1 MAIEKI
7 INVQVQGNADEAVG
21 SLRAQ
26 LRQAVIDVAV
36 LSEKFGATSKEAVN
50 AAKRAAELKDQIG
63 DARALTDAFNPD
75 AKFKAL
81 SSSLAG
87 VAGGFA
93 AVQGG
98 MALLG
103 TESAAVEETLLKVQ
117 SAMALSQGI
126 QALGESVD
134 SFKQLGA
141 VIQSN
146 GLAQKAYTGATAIAA
161 TVQKLFTGAVNTTA
175 TSFNALKT
183 AIISTGI
190 GALVVAI
197 GLAISYLSS
206 MGDASED
213 AAKKQEAL
221 NVAVDRSNDLL
232 NDELKGIDSVNKA
245 RKARAKIAGE
255 SQKELDKIDKDA
267 NEERLKALKDNYE
280 RQKKLLDDSNGDT
293 KKQQEA
299 TKKAYKAYLDEI
311 SKQEVDTLEK
321 TASEVEKIRDK
332 QAEDAKNKR
341 DKDKAEA
348 EARAKKDAED
358 LKAALKAQQEATI
371 ENELELSKAI
381 GDAQDANSA
390 YLISKQEEEERAVN
404 DKYFRLIE
412 LAKQNGIDTTD
423 LEIAQMNELNNIRLG
438 YQQQDYE
445 NEKANSEAKIKLA
458 EAEAAAKE
466 ALLSK
471 TASTATRAAEL
482 LGKNTAAGKALAIA
496 AATINTYQGITAEL
510 ATKTT
515 TPFEIGLKIANVA
528 LIAATGFKAV
538 KDIVSVKVPG
548 SGGGGGSA
556 PSIGS
561 AGGGTSAPQFN
572 VVGNSGVNQLAS
584 VVANKE
590 QPPIKTYVVASDVTS
605 GQSLDRNIVKS
616 ASLG

>member
-146 GLAQKAYTGATAIAA
+146 GLAQKAYAGATAIAA

-311 SKQEVDTLEK
+311 SKQEVETLEK

-404 DKYFRLIE
+404 DKYYRLIE

>member
-404 DKYFRLIE
+404 DKYYRLIE